1 MKIIAIIEK
10 PITSGGGFNQALNA
24 IQQMSR
30 LSVDKF
36 DFSVVTPAKEN
47 IDFLKRLNIK
57 TDYVAITFFDKILSK
72 LFPGRIWGQILAKLK
87 IVGPF
92 EKQLIKK
99 NCDLVYFVEQSS
111 RSECLQNLNFIETVH
126 DLCHQDQLE
135 FPEVRT
141 FGEFRSRELVFQNT
155 LKCAFIVMAD
165 SEELA
170 DKINSRYGVDR
181 DRIVTMPFSPSP
193 FLKEPQVSN
202 SVNILKLY
210 KLDYGYFFYPA
221 QFWAHKNHYRIIEAV
236 KLLHQEGTQ
245 CRVVFVGG
253 DKGNYAFLDR
263 IIRGY
268 GLSNYIQSL
277 GFIPAEH
284 MMALYENCQAV
295 IMPTYFGSTNL
306 PPLEAWLLGK
316 PLIYS
321 KLFSEQSGN
330 AALLIDP
337 DNANSIANAMKSM
350 MDESISK
357 KYIKKGYERLKEI
370 SSIRKISEKKLF
382 AKLLQFEQKRQ
393 CWE

>member
-47 IDFLKRLNIK
+47 IDSLKRLNIK
-57 TDYVAITFFDKILSK
+57 TGYVAITFFDKILSR
-72 LFPGRIWGQILAKLK
+72 LFTGRIWGQILAKLK

-92 EKQLIKK
+92 EKQLIKQ

-135 FPEVRT
+135 FPEVRN
-141 FGEFRSRELVFQNT
+141 FGEFRARELVFQNT
-155 LKCAFIVMAD
+155 LTRAFIVMVD

-181 DRIVTMPFSPSP
+181 DRIVIMPFSPSP
-193 FLKEPQVSN
+193 FLKEPQVSD
-202 SVNILKLY
+202 SANILKLY

-236 KLLHQEGTQ
+236 KLLRQEDTQ

-263 IIRGY
+263 LIRGY
-268 GLSNYIQSL
+268 GLRKHVQSL

-284 MMALYENCQAV
+284 MSALYENCQAV

-306 PPLEAWLLGK
+306 PPLEAWFLGK

-321 KLFSEQSGN
+321 KLFSEQAGN
-330 AALLIDP
+330 AALYIDP
-337 DNANSIANAMKSM
+337 DDANSIAHAMKSM
-350 MDESISK
+350 LDETISDK
-357 KYIKKGYERLKEI
+357 FIKNGFKRLQEITIIKKKAEEQLI
-370 SSIRKISEKKLF
+370 SRII
-382 AKLLQFEQKRQ
+382 QFEKKRQ
-393 CWE
+393 CWN

>member
-47 IDFLKRLNIK
+47 IDSLKRLNIK
-57 TDYVAITFFDKILSK
+57 TDYVAITFFDKILSR

-337 DNANSIANAMKSM
+337 DNANSIANAIKSM

>member
-47 IDFLKRLNIK
+47 IDSLKRLNIK
-57 TDYVAITFFDKILSK
+57 TDYVAITFFDKILSR
-72 LFPGRIWGQILAKLK
+72 LFTGRIWGQILAKLK

-92 EKQLIKK
+92 EKQLIKQ

-135 FPEVRT
+135 FPEVRN

-263 IIRGY
+263 IIKGY
-268 GLSNYIQSL
+268 GLSNHIQSF

-330 AALLIDP
+330 AALLIDH

-350 MDESISK
+350 LDESISK
-357 KYIKKGYERLKEI
+357 KYIKKGYERLKQI

-382 AKLLQFEQKRQ
+382 TKLLQFDQKRR
-393 CWE
+393 CWN

>member
-10 PITSGGGFNQALNA
+10 PITYGGGFNQALNA
-24 IQQMSR
+24 IQQMNR

-47 IDFLKRLNIK
+47 IDSLKRLNIK
-57 TDYVAITFFDKILSK
+57 ADYVAITLLDKILSR
-72 LFPGRIWGQILAKLK
+72 LFPGRIWGQILATLK

-92 EKQLIKK
+92 EKELIKQ
-99 NCDLVYFVEQSS
+99 NCDLVYLVEQSS
-111 RSECLQNLNFIETVH
+111 RAECLQNLNFIETVH

-135 FPEVRT
+135 FPEVRN

-193 FLKEPQVSN
+193 FIKEPQVSN

-210 KLDYGYFFYPA
+210 KLNYGYFFYPA
-221 QFWAHKNHYRIIEAV
+221 QFWAHKNHFRIIEAV
-236 KLLHQEGTQ
+236 KLLHQEDTQ
-245 CRVVFVGG
+245 CRVVFVGR
-253 DKGNYAFLDR
+253 DKGNYDFLDR
-263 IIRGY
+263 LIRGY
-268 GLSNYIQSL
+268 GLSKHIKSL

-284 MMALYENCQAV
+284 MRVLYENCQAV
-295 IMPTYFGSTNL
+295 IIPTYFGSTNL
-306 PPLEAWLLGK
+306 PPLEAWFLGK

-321 KLFSEQSGN
+321 KLFSEQAGN
-330 AALLIDP
+330 AALFIDP
-337 DNANSIANAMKSM
+337 DDANSIANAMKSM
-350 MDESISK
+350 LDETISDK
-357 KYIKKGYERLKEI
+357 LIKNGFKRLQEITIIKKKAEEQLI
-370 SSIRKISEKKLF
+370 SRIIKFEK
-382 AKLLQFEQKRQ
+382 KRQ
-393 CWE
+393 CWN

>member
-47 IDFLKRLNIK
+47 IDSLKRLNIK
-57 TDYVAITFFDKILSK
+57 TDYVAITFFDKILSR

-92 EKQLIKK
+92 EKQLIKQ

-135 FPEVRT
+135 FPEVRN

-193 FLKEPQVSN
+193 FIKEPQVSN

-268 GLSNYIQSL
+268 GLSNHIQSL

-350 MDESISK
+350 LDESISK
-357 KYIKKGYERLKEI
+357 KYIKMGYERLKEI

>member
-47 IDFLKRLNIK
+47 IDSLKRLNIK
-57 TDYVAITFFDKILSK
+57 TGYVAITFFDKILSR
-72 LFPGRIWGQILAKLK
+72 LFTGRIWGKILAKLK

-92 EKQLIKK
+92 EKQLIKQ

-135 FPEVRT
+135 FPEVRN

-155 LKCAFIVMAD
+155 LKCAFIVIAD

-236 KLLHQEGTQ
+236 KLLHQKGTQ

-268 GLSNYIQSL
+268 GLSNHIQSL

-350 MDESISK
+350 LDESISK

>member
-47 IDFLKRLNIK
+47 IDSLKRLNIK
-57 TDYVAITFFDKILSK
+57 TDYVAITFFDKILSR
-72 LFPGRIWGQILAKLK
+72 LFTGRIWGQILAKLK

-92 EKQLIKK
+92 EKQLIKQ

-135 FPEVRT
+135 FPEVRK

-181 DRIVTMPFSPSP
+181 DRIVTMPFSPAP
-193 FLKEPQVSN
+193 FLKNPQVSN

-268 GLSNYIQSL
+268 GLSNHIQSL

-284 MMALYENCQAV
+284 MTTLYENCQAV

-330 AALLIDP
+330 AALLIDH

-350 MDESISK
+350 LDESISK
-357 KYIKKGYERLKEI
+357 KYIKKGYERLKQI

>member
-1 MKIIAIIEK
+1 
-10 PITSGGGFNQALNA
+10 
-24 IQQMSR
+24 
-30 LSVDKF
+30 
-36 DFSVVTPAKEN
+36 
-47 IDFLKRLNIK
+47 
-57 TDYVAITFFDKILSK
+57 
-72 LFPGRIWGQILAKLK
+72 
-87 IVGPF
+87 
-92 EKQLIKK
+92 
-99 NCDLVYFVEQSS
+99 
-111 RSECLQNLNFIETVH
+111 
-126 DLCHQDQLE
+126 
-135 FPEVRT
+135 
-141 FGEFRSRELVFQNT
+141 
-155 LKCAFIVMAD
+155 
-165 SEELA
+165 
-170 DKINSRYGVDR
+170 
-181 DRIVTMPFSPSP
+181 
-193 FLKEPQVSN
+193 
-202 SVNILKLY
+202 LY
-210 KLDYGYFFYPA
+210 KLDHGYFFYPA

-268 GLSNYIQSL
+268 GLSNHIQSL

-350 MDESISK
+350 LDESISK

-370 SSIRKISEKKLF
+370 SSIKKISEKKLF

>member
-47 IDFLKRLNIK
+47 IDSLKRLNIK
-57 TDYVAITFFDKILSK
+57 TDYVAITFFDKILSR

-202 SVNILKLY
+202 SLNILKLY
-210 KLDYGYFFYPA
+210 KLNYGYFFYPA

>member
-1 MKIIAIIEK
+1 MKIIAIIEEA
-10 PITSGGGFNQALNA
+10 ITSGGGFNQALNA
-24 IQQMSR
+24 IQQMEN
-30 LSVDKF
+30 LSIDKF
-36 DFSVVTPAKEN
+36 EFSVVNTNKEN
-47 IDFLKRLNIK
+47 IIHLKKLKIES
-57 TDYVAITFFDKILSK
+57 DYVKITFFDRLLSR
-72 LFPGRIWGQILAKLK
+72 LYSVRLCSLIFSKLK
-87 IVGPF
+87 IITPF
-92 EKQLIKK
+92 EKCLIHKD
-99 NCDLVYFVEQSS
+99 CDLVYFVEQSS
-111 RSECLQNLNFIETVH
+111 RAESIQNLNFIETVH

-135 FPEVRT
+135 FPEVRN
-141 FGEFRSRELVFQNT
+141 FGKFIRREWVFQNT
-155 LKCAFIVMAD
+155 LKRAFIVMVD

-170 DKINSRYGVDR
+170 IKINLRYGIDR
-181 DRIVTMPFSPSP
+181 DRIVNMPFSPSP
-193 FLKEPQVSN
+193 FLNETKASD
-202 SVNILKLY
+202 SADILKLY

-268 GLSNYIQSL
+268 GLSNHIQSL

-350 MDESISK
+350 LDESISK

-370 SSIRKISEKKLF
+370 SSIKKISEKKLF

>member
-36 DFSVVTPAKEN
+36 DFSVVTPTKEN
-47 IDFLKRLNIK
+47 IDSLKRLNIK

-87 IVGPF
+87 IVGSF

-135 FPEVRT
+135 FPEVRN
-141 FGEFRSRELVFQNT
+141 FGELRSRELVFQNT

-268 GLSNYIQSL
+268 GLSNHIQSL

>member
-47 IDFLKRLNIK
+47 IDSLKRLNIK

-87 IVGPF
+87 IIGPF

-202 SVNILKLY
+202 SLNILKLY
-210 KLDYGYFFYPA
+210 KLNYGYFFYPA

-382 AKLLQFEQKRQ
+382 AKLLQFEQKRH

>member
-47 IDFLKRLNIK
+47 IDSLKRLNIK
-57 TDYVAITFFDKILSK
+57 TGYVAITFFDKILSR
-72 LFPGRIWGQILAKLK
+72 LFTGRIWGQILAKLK

-92 EKQLIKK
+92 EKQLIKQ

-135 FPEVRT
+135 FPEVRN

-193 FLKEPQVSN
+193 FIKEPQVSN

-236 KLLHQEGTQ
+236 KLLRQEDTQ

-263 IIRGY
+263 LIRGY
-268 GLSNYIQSL
+268 GLRKHVQSL

-284 MMALYENCQAV
+284 MSALYENCQAV

-306 PPLEAWLLGK
+306 PPLEAWFLGK

-321 KLFSEQSGN
+321 KLFSEQAGN
-330 AALLIDP
+330 AALFIDP
-337 DNANSIANAMKSM
+337 DDANSIAHAMKSM
-350 MDESISK
+350 LDETISDK
-357 KYIKKGYERLKEI
+357 FIKNGFKRLKEI
-370 SSIRKISEKKLF
+370 TIIKKKAEEQLISRII
-382 AKLLQFEQKRQ
+382 QFEKKRQ
-393 CWE
+393 CWN

>member
-36 DFSVVTPAKEN
+36 DFSVVTPVKEN
-47 IDFLKRLNIK
+47 IDSLKRLNIK
-57 TDYVAITFFDKILSK
+57 TDYVAITFFDKILSR
-72 LFPGRIWGQILAKLK
+72 LFTGRIWGQILAKLK

-92 EKQLIKK
+92 EKQLIKQ

-135 FPEVRT
+135 FPEVRN
-141 FGEFRSRELVFQNT
+141 FGEFRARELVFQNT
-155 LKCAFIVMAD
+155 LTRAFIVMVD

-170 DKINSRYGVDR
+170 DKIISRYGVDR

-193 FLKEPQVSN
+193 FLKEPQVSD
-202 SVNILKLY
+202 SANILKLY

-236 KLLHQEGTQ
+236 KLLRQEDTQ

-263 IIRGY
+263 LIRGY
-268 GLSNYIQSL
+268 GLRKHVQSL

-284 MMALYENCQAV
+284 MSALYENCLAV

-306 PPLEAWLLGK
+306 PPLEAWFLGK

-321 KLFSEQSGN
+321 KLFSEQAGN
-330 AALLIDP
+330 AALFIDP
-337 DNANSIANAMKSM
+337 DDANSIAHAMKSM
-350 MDESISK
+350 LDETISDK
-357 KYIKKGYERLKEI
+357 FIKNGFKRLKEI
-370 SSIRKISEKKLF
+370 TIIKKKAEEQLISRII
-382 AKLLQFEQKRQ
+382 QFEKKRQ
-393 CWE
+393 CWN

>member
-47 IDFLKRLNIK
+47 IDSLKRLNIK
-57 TDYVAITFFDKILSK
+57 TDYVAITFFDKILSR
-72 LFPGRIWGQILAKLK
+72 LFTGRIWGQILAKLK

-92 EKQLIKK
+92 EKQLIKQ

-135 FPEVRT
+135 FPEVRN

-236 KLLHQEGTQ
+236 KLLHQEGKQ

-253 DKGNYAFLDR
+253 DKGNYDFLDR
-263 IIRGY
+263 LIRGY
-268 GLSNYIQSL
+268 GLGKHVQSL
-277 GFIPAEH
+277 GFLPAEH
-284 MMALYENCQAV
+284 MRALYENCQAV

-306 PPLEAWLLGK
+306 PPLEAWLMGK

-321 KLFSEQSGN
+321 KLCSEQAGN

-337 DNANSIANAMKSM
+337 DDTNSVADAMKSM
-350 MDESISK
+350 LDESISK
-357 KYIKKGYERLKEI
+357 KYKKNGYERLKQI
-370 SSIRKISEKKLF
+370 STMRKISESNLS
-382 AKLLQFEQKRQ
+382 AKLLQFEQKMK

>member
-36 DFSVVTPAKEN
+36 DFSVVTPAKKN

-57 TDYVAITFFDKILSK
+57 TDYVAITFFDKILSR
-72 LFPGRIWGQILAKLK
+72 LFTGRIWGQILAKLK

-92 EKQLIKK
+92 EKQLIKQ

-135 FPEVRT
+135 FPEVRN

-193 FLKEPQVSN
+193 FLKEPQISN

-268 GLSNYIQSL
+268 GLSNHIQSL

>member
-36 DFSVVTPAKEN
+36 DFSVVTSAKKN

-57 TDYVAITFFDKILSK
+57 TDYVAITFFDKILSR

-202 SVNILKLY
+202 SLNILKLY
-210 KLDYGYFFYPA
+210 KLNYGYFFYPA

-253 DKGNYAFLDR
+253 DKGNYTFLDR

>member
-24 IQQMSR
+24 IQQMNR

-36 DFSVVTPAKEN
+36 DFSVVTPTKEN
-47 IDFLKRLNIK
+47 IDSLKRLNIK
-57 TDYVAITFFDKILSK
+57 ADYVAITLLDKILSR
-72 LFPGRIWGQILAKLK
+72 LFPGRIWGQILATLK

-92 EKQLIKK
+92 EKELIKQ
-99 NCDLVYFVEQSS
+99 NCDLVYLVEQSS
-111 RSECLQNLNFIETVH
+111 RAECLQNLNFIETVH

-135 FPEVRT
+135 FPEVRN
-141 FGEFRSRELVFQNT
+141 FGEFRARELVFQNT
-155 LKCAFIVMAD
+155 LTRAFIVMAD

-170 DKINSRYGVDR
+170 DKINFRYGVDR

-193 FLKEPQVSN
+193 FLKEPQVSD
-202 SVNILKLY
+202 SANILKLY

-236 KLLHQEGTQ
+236 KLLRQEGTQ

-253 DKGNYAFLDR
+253 DKGNYAFLDH

-268 GLSNYIQSL
+268 GLRKHIQSL

-284 MMALYENCQAV
+284 MSALYENCQAV

-321 KLFSEQSGN
+321 KQFSDHAGN
-330 AALLIDP
+330 AAILINP
-337 DNANSIANAMKSM
+337 DDASSIADAMKSM
-350 MDESISK
+350 LDESISK
-357 KYIKKGYERLKEI
+357 KYIKNGYNA
-370 SSIRKISEKKLF
+370 SSKYH
-382 AKLLQFEQKRQ
+382 Q
-393 CWE
+393 

>member
-57 TDYVAITFFDKILSK
+57 TDYVAITFFDKILSR

-202 SVNILKLY
+202 SLNILKLY
-210 KLDYGYFFYPA
+210 KLNYGYFFYPA